1 MGSTRPTVGS
11 ELFLSDTDKPCLWSH
26 DALWLTKHTP
36 CLGTHGPQ
44 DKQNR
49 EPYFT
54 EN

>member
-1 MGSTRPTVGS
+1 MGSSRLTVSS
-11 ELFLSDTDKPCLWSH
+11 ELFLSNTDKPCLWSH
-26 DALWLTKHTP
+26 DALWLTKHTL
-36 CLGTHGPQ
+36 CLGTHDPQ